1 MVCVCVCAGEIC
13 TIFPRSRWTRMD
25 EAIDWV
31 GVLSNVHG
39 LLGIIYRIWFEKAT
53 GKKKHRQHQSSA
65 QSTRL
70 RISPQSLMSIALG
83 MVSHPLMLTLHP
95 PSQQPMQFQMS
106 YQMHRHSMKH
116 LPKLHR
122 ISHGIAKVLLHS
134 LKCQVLLLTLAVFA

>member
-1 MVCVCVCAGEIC
+1 
-13 TIFPRSRWTRMD
+13 MD

-39 LLGIIYRIWFEKAT
+39 LLGIIYRIWFEKVT
-53 GKKKHRQHQSSA
+53 SKKPPPTPEFSSVNA
-65 QSTRL
+65 A

-106 YQMHRHSMKH
+106 YQMHRHPMKH